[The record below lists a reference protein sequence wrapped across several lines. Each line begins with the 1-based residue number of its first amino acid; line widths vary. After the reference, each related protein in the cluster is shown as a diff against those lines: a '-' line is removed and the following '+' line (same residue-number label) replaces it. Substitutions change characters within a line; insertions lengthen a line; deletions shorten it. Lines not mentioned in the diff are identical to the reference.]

1 MDDGMTMVVDVGWFW
16 MMLDDHEI
24 KRGNGA
30 VVGKLQ
36 DVVLHA
42 KKAVVMSGEKI
53 VKHSFG
59 EVLVSRFKSPYKNIG
74 VSWSTKHKTSFLKTR

>member
-1 MDDGMTMVVDVGWFW
+1 

-42 KKAVVMSGEKI
+42 KKEVVMSGEKI

-59 EVLVSRFKSPYKNIG
+59 EVLVS
-74 VSWSTKHKTSFLKTR
+74 